1 MGETKANA
9 VGQDEVTILARV
21 LCNNDGELP
30 ADIARYLLGL
40 DFSERDRSRA
50 HELAERNQEGS
61 LSSAESEE
69 LLAYAKAGGLLAIL
83 KAKARTVLGV
93 KPKRRSAS

>member
-30 ADIARYLLGL
+30 ADIARYLLSL
-40 DFSERDRSRA
+40 DFCERDESRA
-50 HELAERNQEGS
+50 HELAVRNQEGS
-61 LSSAESEE
+61 LSSAETEE

-83 KAKARTVLGV
+83 KAKARFVLGV
-93 KPKRRSAS
+93 KPKKRSAS